1 MGRGILVEFGFC
13 SLYGKDDKGIS
24 NFFKEANNRDV
35 LGLRPMNNRISEI
48 LFPEC
53 TTLMPN
59 LVYIY
64 YLNAIYHVL
73 KEKGSEDDIDYYE
86 RMISHHIV
94 EKHREECKGKGFF
107 DDAKDRAYKKYK
119 NKMKMLHYLDEGY
132 SINNVCL
139 LDILKETDRYRFV
152 KNVIDNVE
160 VGSDVEDLTDYEKG
174 CIYSPGKLD
183 EIEKLDYI
191 RRVLMP
197 DDSRICR
204 YSYTSNIIA
213 SFLVPKSNK
222 REDPVSKIY
231 QKGKDGKFEYKK
243 LEELLEE
250 LKIKQN
256 SKSLYEFEEIDK
268 YDKYEDKYEDKYGE
282 RVVIVGENGFCM
294 YEYLR
299 QSQIYSIIQYIAK
312 LSYKRLLFSRD
323 DDKRKAYEEKIR
335 SKIAAY
341 FEISNKIKKE
351 KIKKERINNYWK
363 KKYENENFKG
373 FISQGENGDLEECW
387 NFINKITIELD
398 KIKKFPNGQKK
409 DKKDINTIYIEG
421 IAKIVKER
429 EKQVQG
435 AASKL
440 GTNLRN
446 IEDTEDYIDTF
457 RWEYRP
463 TESQNRSPGT
473 ITMCVSYYISELFY
487 NYIKWE

>member
-13 SLYGKDDKGIS
+13 SLYGKGDRGIS
-24 NFFKEANNRDV
+24 NFFKEANNKDV

-73 KEKGSEDDIDYYE
+73 KEKGSEDDVDYYE

-119 NKMKMLHYLDEGY
+119 NKMKMLHYLDEKY
-132 SINNVCL
+132 SINGVCL
-139 LDILKETDRYRFV
+139 LDILKETDRYKFV

-160 VGSDVEDLTDYEKG
+160 VGSDVEDLTDYEKDY
-174 CIYSPGKLD
+174 IYSPGKLD

-197 DDSRICR
+197 DDDRICR
-204 YSYTSNIIA
+204 YYTSNIIA
-213 SFLVPKSNK
+213 SFLAPVSNK
-222 REDPVSKIY
+222 KDVLREDSVSKLY
-231 QKGKDGKFEYKK
+231 KEGKEGKFKYEK
-243 LEELLEE
+243 LEDLLEE
-250 LKIKQN
+250 LKIKPK
-256 SKSLYEFEEIDK
+256 SKYLYEFEKIDK
-268 YDKYEDKYEDKYGE
+268 YDKYGE
-282 RVVIVGENGFCM
+282 SIVGKDNGFYM

-312 LSYKRLLFSRD
+312 LSYKWLLFSRD
-323 DDKRKAYEEKIR
+323 DDKRKSYEEKIR
-335 SKIAAY
+335 SEIAVY
-341 FEISNKIKKE
+341 FEISTEIKEE
-351 KIKKERINNYWK
+351 KIENYWK
-363 KKYENENFKG
+363 KKYEDCKS
-373 FISQGENGDLEECW
+373 FISQGEDGDLGECW
-387 NFINKITIELD
+387 DFINKLTIELE
-398 KIKKFPNGQKK
+398 
-409 DKKDINTIYIEG
+409 KDINTSDIEK
-421 IAKIVKER
+421 IASIVEER
-429 EKQVQG
+429 EKHVQG

-463 TESQNRSPGT
+463 TESQNRYPGT

>member
-1 MGRGILVEFGFC
+1 MEFGFC
-13 SLYGKDDKGIS
+13 SLYGKDDRGIS

-132 SINNVCL
+132 SINDVCL
-139 LDILKETDRYRFV
+139 LDILKETDRYKFV

-160 VGSDVEDLTDYEKG
+160 VGSDVEDLTDYEKDY
-174 CIYSPGKLD
+174 IYSPGKLD
-183 EIEKLDYI
+183 EIEKMDYI

-197 DDSRICR
+197 DDDRICR

-213 SFLVPKSNK
+213 SFLAPVSNK
-222 REDPVSKIY
+222 KDVLKEDSVSKIY
-231 QKGKDGKFEYKK
+231 KKGKDGKFKYEK
-243 LEELLEE
+243 LEDLLEE
-250 LKIKQN
+250 LKIKPK
-256 SKSLYEFEEIDK
+256 SKYLYEFEKI
-268 YDKYEDKYEDKYGE
+268 DKYGE
-282 RVVIVGENGFCM
+282 SIEGKFCM

-312 LSYKRLLFSRD
+312 LSYKWLLFSRD

-335 SKIAAY
+335 SEIAAY
-341 FEISNKIKKE
+341 FEISTEIKDDKKE
-351 KIKKERINNYWK
+351 NYWE
-363 KKYENENFKG
+363 KKYKNCKG
-373 FISQGENGDLEECW
+373 FVSQGEDGDLGECW
-387 NFINKITIELD
+387 NFIYKIT
-398 KIKKFPNGQKK
+398 KKLEEV
-409 DKKDINTIYIEG
+409 DIKDINTSDIEK
-421 IAKIVKER
+421 IAKIVEER
-429 EKQVQG
+429 EKHVQG

-463 TESQNRSPGT
+463 TESQNRSPGI

-487 NYIKWE
+487 DYIKWE

>member
-1 MGRGILVEFGFC
+1 MEFGFC
-13 SLYGKDDKGIS
+13 SLYGKDDRGIS

-64 YLNAIYHVL
+64 YLNAIYHLL

-132 SINNVCL
+132 SINDVCL

-160 VGSDVEDLTDYEKG
+160 VGSDVEDLTDYEKDY
-174 CIYSPGKLD
+174 IYSPGKLD

-197 DDSRICR
+197 DDDRICR

-213 SFLVPKSNK
+213 SFLGFKRAPVSNK
-222 REDPVSKIY
+222 KDVLREDSVSKLY
-231 QKGKDGKFEYKK
+231 KEGKAGKFKYEK
-243 LEELLEE
+243 LEDLLEE
-250 LKIKQN
+250 LKIRQN
-256 SKSLYEFEEIDK
+256 GKSLYKFEEIDK
-268 YDKYEDKYEDKYGE
+268 YGE
-282 RVVIVGENGFCM
+282 SIVGKFCM

-335 SKIAAY
+335 SEIAAY
-341 FEISNKIKKE
+341 FEISTEIKDDE
-351 KIKKERINNYWK
+351 IKNYWK
-363 KKYENENFKG
+363 KKYENCKG
-373 FISQGENGDLEECW
+373 FISQGEDGDLEECW
-387 NFINKITIELD
+387 NFINEIT
-398 KIKKFPNGQKK
+398 QKLK
-409 DKKDINTIYIEG
+409 NVDIKDINTSDIDE
-421 IAKIVKER
+421 IASIVKKR
-429 EKQVQG
+429 EKYVQG

-463 TESQNRSPGT
+463 TERQNRSPGT

-487 NYIKWE
+487 N

>member
-13 SLYGKDDKGIS
+13 SLYGKDDRGIS

-132 SINNVCL
+132 SINDVCL

-160 VGSDVEDLTDYEKG
+160 VGSDVEDLTDYEKDY
-174 CIYSPGKLD
+174 IYSPGKLD

-197 DDSRICR
+197 DDDRICR

-213 SFLVPKSNK
+213 SFLGFKRAPVSNK
-222 REDPVSKIY
+222 KDVLREDYVSKLY
-231 QKGKDGKFEYKK
+231 KEGKAGKFKYEK
-243 LEELLEE
+243 LEDLLEE
-250 LKIKQN
+250 LKIRQN
-256 SKSLYEFEEIDK
+256 SKSLYKFEEIDK
-268 YDKYEDKYEDKYGE
+268 YGE
-282 RVVIVGENGFCM
+282 SIVGKFCM

-335 SKIAAY
+335 SEIAAY
-341 FEISNKIKKE
+341 FEISTEIKDDE
-351 KIKKERINNYWK
+351 IKNYWK
-363 KKYENENFKG
+363 KKYENCKG
-373 FISQGENGDLEECW
+373 FISQGEDGDLEECW
-387 NFINKITIELD
+387 NFINEIT
-398 KIKKFPNGQKK
+398 QKLK
-409 DKKDINTIYIEG
+409 NVDIKDINTSDIDE
-421 IAKIVKER
+421 IASIVKKR
-429 EKQVQG
+429 EKYVQG

-463 TESQNRSPGT
+463 TERQNRSPGT

-487 NYIKWE
+487 N

>member
-1 MGRGILVEFGFC
+1 MEFGFC
-13 SLYGKDDKGIS
+13 SLYGKDDRGIS

-132 SINNVCL
+132 SINDVCL

-160 VGSDVEDLTDYEKG
+160 VGSDVEDLTDYEKDY
-174 CIYSPGKLD
+174 IYSPGKLD

-197 DDSRICR
+197 DDDRICR

-213 SFLVPKSNK
+213 SFLGFKRAPVSNK
-222 REDPVSKIY
+222 KDVLREDSVSKLY
-231 QKGKDGKFEYKK
+231 KEGKAGKFKYEK
-243 LEELLEE
+243 LEDLLEE
-250 LKIKQN
+250 LKIRQN
-256 SKSLYEFEEIDK
+256 GKSLYKFEEIDK
-268 YDKYEDKYEDKYGE
+268 YGE
-282 RVVIVGENGFCM
+282 SIVGKFCM

-335 SKIAAY
+335 SEIAAY
-341 FEISNKIKKE
+341 FEISTEIKDDE
-351 KIKKERINNYWK
+351 IKNYWK
-363 KKYENENFKG
+363 KKYENCKG
-373 FISQGENGDLEECW
+373 FISQGEDGDLEECW
-387 NFINKITIELD
+387 NFINEITPKLKNVDI
-398 KIKKFPNGQKK
+398 
-409 DKKDINTIYIEG
+409 KDINTSDIDE
-421 IAKIVKER
+421 IASIVKKR
-429 EKQVQG
+429 EKYVQG

-463 TESQNRSPGT
+463 TERQNRSPGT

-487 NYIKWE
+487 N

>member
-73 KEKGSEDDIDYYE
+73 KEKGSEDDVDYYE

-119 NKMKMLHYLDEGY
+119 NKMKMLHYLDEKY
-132 SINNVCL
+132 SINGVCL
-139 LDILKETDRYRFV
+139 LDILRETDRYRFV
-152 KNVIDNVE
+152 KNVIDNVG
-160 VGSDVEDLTDYEKG
+160 VDSDVEDLTDYEKDY
-174 CIYSPGKLD
+174 IYSPGELD

-213 SFLVPKSNK
+213 SFLGFKKAPVSNEK
-222 REDPVSKIY
+222 DVLKEDSVSKIY
-231 QKGKDGKFEYKK
+231 KKGKEGKFKYEK
-243 LEELLEE
+243 LEDLLEE

-256 SKSLYEFEEIDK
+256 SKSLYEFEEIDN
-268 YDKYEDKYEDKYGE
+268 YGE
-282 RVVIVGENGFCM
+282 SIVGIDNGFRM

-323 DDKRKAYEEKIR
+323 DDKRKSYEEKIR
-335 SKIAAY
+335 SEIAAY
-341 FEISNKIKKE
+341 FEISTEIKDDRKG
-351 KIKKERINNYWK
+351 NYWE
-363 KKYENENFKG
+363 KKYKNCKG

-387 NFINKITIELD
+387 NFINELT
-398 KIKKFPNGQKK
+398 QKLK
-409 DKKDINTIYIEG
+409 EVDIKDINTSDIEN
-421 IAKIVKER
+421 IAESVEER

>member
-13 SLYGKDDKGIS
+13 SLYGKDDRGIS

-107 DDAKDRAYKKYK
+107 DDAKERAYKKYK

-132 SINNVCL
+132 SINDVCL

-160 VGSDVEDLTDYEKG
+160 VGSDVEDLTDYEKDY
-174 CIYSPGKLD
+174 IYSPGKLD

-197 DDSRICR
+197 DDDRICR

-213 SFLVPKSNK
+213 SFLGFKRAPVSNK
-222 REDPVSKIY
+222 KDVLREDSVSKLY
-231 QKGKDGKFEYKK
+231 KEGKAGKFKYEK
-243 LEELLEE
+243 LEDLLEE
-250 LKIKQN
+250 LKIRQN
-256 SKSLYEFEEIDK
+256 GKSLYKFEEIDK
-268 YDKYEDKYEDKYGE
+268 YGE
-282 RVVIVGENGFCM
+282 SIVGKFCM

-335 SKIAAY
+335 SEIAAY
-341 FEISNKIKKE
+341 FEISTEIKDDE
-351 KIKKERINNYWK
+351 IKNYWK
-363 KKYENENFKG
+363 KKYENCKG
-373 FISQGENGDLEECW
+373 FISQGEDGDLEECW
-387 NFINKITIELD
+387 NFINEIT
-398 KIKKFPNGQKK
+398 QKLK
-409 DKKDINTIYIEG
+409 NVDIKDINTSDIDE
-421 IAKIVKER
+421 IASIVKER
-429 EKQVQG
+429 EKYVQG

-463 TESQNRSPGT
+463 TERQNRSPGT

-487 NYIKWE
+487 N

>member
-13 SLYGKDDKGIS
+13 SLYGKDDRGIS

-132 SINNVCL
+132 SINDVCL

-160 VGSDVEDLTDYEKG
+160 VGSDVEDLTDYEKDY
-174 CIYSPGKLD
+174 IYSPGKLD

-197 DDSRICR
+197 DDDRICR

-213 SFLVPKSNK
+213 SFLGFKRAPVSNK
-222 REDPVSKIY
+222 KDVLREDSVSKLY
-231 QKGKDGKFEYKK
+231 KEGKAGKFKYEK
-243 LEELLEE
+243 LEDLLEE
-250 LKIKQN
+250 LKIRQN
-256 SKSLYEFEEIDK
+256 SKSLYKFEEIDK
-268 YDKYEDKYEDKYGE
+268 YGE
-282 RVVIVGENGFCM
+282 SIVGKFCM

-335 SKIAAY
+335 SEIAAY
-341 FEISNKIKKE
+341 FEISTEIKDDE
-351 KIKKERINNYWK
+351 IKDDEIKNYWK
-363 KKYENENFKG
+363 KKYENCKG
-373 FISQGENGDLEECW
+373 FISQGEDGDLEECW
-387 NFINKITIELD
+387 NFINEIT
-398 KIKKFPNGQKK
+398 QKLK
-409 DKKDINTIYIEG
+409 NVDIKDINTSDIDE
-421 IAKIVKER
+421 IASIVKKR
-429 EKQVQG
+429 EKYVQG

-440 GTNLRN
+440 DTNLRN

-463 TESQNRSPGT
+463 TERQNRSPGT

-487 NYIKWE
+487 N

>member
-13 SLYGKDDKGIS
+13 SLYGKDDRVIS

-132 SINNVCL
+132 SINDVCL

-160 VGSDVEDLTDYEKG
+160 VGSDVEDLTDYEKDY
-174 CIYSPGKLD
+174 IYSPGKLD

-197 DDSRICR
+197 DDDRICR

-213 SFLVPKSNK
+213 SFLGFKRAPVSNK
-222 REDPVSKIY
+222 KDVLREDSVSKLY
-231 QKGKDGKFEYKK
+231 KEGKAGKFKYEK
-243 LEELLEE
+243 LEDLLEE
-250 LKIKQN
+250 LKIRQN
-256 SKSLYEFEEIDK
+256 GKSLYKFEEIDK
-268 YDKYEDKYEDKYGE
+268 YGE
-282 RVVIVGENGFCM
+282 SIVGKFCM

-335 SKIAAY
+335 SEIAAY
-341 FEISNKIKKE
+341 FEISTEIKDDE
-351 KIKKERINNYWK
+351 IKNYWK
-363 KKYENENFKG
+363 KKYENCKG
-373 FISQGENGDLEECW
+373 FISQGEDGDLEECW
-387 NFINKITIELD
+387 NFINEIT
-398 KIKKFPNGQKK
+398 QKLK
-409 DKKDINTIYIEG
+409 NVDIKDINTSDIDE
-421 IAKIVKER
+421 IASIVKKR
-429 EKQVQG
+429 EKYVQG

-463 TESQNRSPGT
+463 TERQNRSPGT

-487 NYIKWE
+487 N

>member
-1 MGRGILVEFGFC
+1 MRRGILVEFGFC

-24 NFFKEANNRDV
+24 NFYKEANNRDV

-73 KEKGSEDDIDYYE
+73 KEKGSEDDVDYYE

-119 NKMKMLHYLDEGY
+119 NKMKMLHYLDEKY
-132 SINNVCL
+132 SINGVCL
-139 LDILKETDRYRFV
+139 LDILKETDRYKFV

-160 VGSDVEDLTDYEKG
+160 VGSDVEDLTDYEKDY
-174 CIYSPGKLD
+174 IYSPGKLD

-197 DDSRICR
+197 DDDRICR

-213 SFLVPKSNK
+213 SFLAPVSNK
-222 REDPVSKIY
+222 KDVLREDSVSKLY
-231 QKGKDGKFEYKK
+231 KEGKEGKFKYEK
-243 LEELLEE
+243 LEDLLEE
-250 LKIKQN
+250 LKIKPK
-256 SKSLYEFEEIDK
+256 SKYLYEFEKIDK
-268 YDKYEDKYEDKYGE
+268 YDKYGE
-282 RVVIVGENGFCM
+282 SIVGKDNGFYM

-312 LSYKRLLFSRD
+312 LSYKWLLFSRD
-323 DDKRKAYEEKIR
+323 DDKRKSYEEKIR
-335 SKIAAY
+335 SEIAVY
-341 FEISNKIKKE
+341 FEISTEIKEE
-351 KIKKERINNYWK
+351 KIENYWK
-363 KKYENENFKG
+363 KKYEDCKS
-373 FISQGENGDLEECW
+373 FISQGEDGDLGECW
-387 NFINKITIELD
+387 DFINKLTIELE
-398 KIKKFPNGQKK
+398 
-409 DKKDINTIYIEG
+409 KDINTSDIEK
-421 IAKIVKER
+421 IASIVEER
-429 EKQVQG
+429 EKHVQG

-463 TESQNRSPGT
+463 TESQNRYPGT

>member
-13 SLYGKDDKGIS
+13 SLYGKGDRGIS
-24 NFFKEANNRDV
+24 NFFKEANNKDV

-73 KEKGSEDDIDYYE
+73 KEKGSEDDVDYYE

-119 NKMKMLHYLDEGY
+119 NKMKMLYYLDEKY
-132 SINNVCL
+132 SINGVCL
-139 LDILKETDRYRFV
+139 LDILKETDRYKFV

-160 VGSDVEDLTDYEKG
+160 VGSDVEDLTDYEKDY
-174 CIYSPGKLD
+174 IYSPGKLD

-197 DDSRICR
+197 DDDRICR

-213 SFLVPKSNK
+213 SFLAPVSNK
-222 REDPVSKIY
+222 KDVLRENSVSKLY
-231 QKGKDGKFEYKK
+231 KEGKEGKFKYEK
-243 LEELLEE
+243 LEDLLEE
-250 LKIKQN
+250 LKIKPK
-256 SKSLYEFEEIDK
+256 SKYLYEFEKIDK
-268 YDKYEDKYEDKYGE
+268 YDKYGE
-282 RVVIVGENGFCM
+282 SIVGKDNGFYM

-312 LSYKRLLFSRD
+312 LSYKWLLFSRD
-323 DDKRKAYEEKIR
+323 DDKRKSYEEKIR
-335 SKIAAY
+335 SEIAVY
-341 FEISNKIKKE
+341 FEISTEIKEE
-351 KIKKERINNYWK
+351 KIENYWK
-363 KKYENENFKG
+363 KKYEDCKS
-373 FISQGENGDLEECW
+373 FISQGEDGDLGECW
-387 NFINKITIELD
+387 DFINKLTIELE
-398 KIKKFPNGQKK
+398 
-409 DKKDINTIYIEG
+409 KDINTSDIEK
-421 IAKIVKER
+421 IASIVEER
-429 EKQVQG
+429 EKHVQG

-463 TESQNRSPGT
+463 TESQNRYPGT

>member
-1 MGRGILVEFGFC
+1 MEFGFC
-13 SLYGKDDKGIS
+13 SLYGKGDRGIS
-24 NFFKEANNRDV
+24 NFFKEANNKDV

-73 KEKGSEDDIDYYE
+73 KEKGSEDDVDYYE

-119 NKMKMLHYLDEGY
+119 NKMKMLHYLDEKY
-132 SINNVCL
+132 SINGVCL
-139 LDILKETDRYRFV
+139 LDILKETDRYKFV

-160 VGSDVEDLTDYEKG
+160 VGSDVEDLTDYEKDY
-174 CIYSPGKLD
+174 IYSPGKLD

-197 DDSRICR
+197 DDDRICR

-213 SFLVPKSNK
+213 SFLAPVSNK
-222 REDPVSKIY
+222 KDVLRENSVSKLY
-231 QKGKDGKFEYKK
+231 KEGKEGKFKYEK
-243 LEELLEE
+243 LEDLLEE
-250 LKIKQN
+250 LKIKPK
-256 SKSLYEFEEIDK
+256 SKYLYEFEKIDK
-268 YDKYEDKYEDKYGE
+268 YDKYGE
-282 RVVIVGENGFCM
+282 SIVGKDNGFYM

-312 LSYKRLLFSRD
+312 LSYKWLLFSRD
-323 DDKRKAYEEKIR
+323 DDKRKSYEEKIR
-335 SKIAAY
+335 SEIAVY
-341 FEISNKIKKE
+341 FEISTEIKEE
-351 KIKKERINNYWK
+351 KIENYWK
-363 KKYENENFKG
+363 KKYEDCKS
-373 FISQGENGDLEECW
+373 FISQGEDGDLGECW
-387 NFINKITIELD
+387 DFINKLTIELE
-398 KIKKFPNGQKK
+398 
-409 DKKDINTIYIEG
+409 KDINTSDIEK
-421 IAKIVKER
+421 IASIVEER
-429 EKQVQG
+429 EKHVQG

-463 TESQNRSPGT
+463 TESQNRYPGT

>member
-1 MGRGILVEFGFC
+1 MEFGFC
-13 SLYGKDDKGIS
+13 SLYGKGDRGIS
-24 NFFKEANNRDV
+24 NFFKEANNKDV

-73 KEKGSEDDIDYYE
+73 KEKGSEDDVDYYE

-107 DDAKDRAYKKYK
+107 DEAKDRAYKKYK
-119 NKMKMLHYLDEGY
+119 NKMKMLHYLDEKY
-132 SINNVCL
+132 SINGVCL
-139 LDILKETDRYRFV
+139 LDILKETDRYKFV

-160 VGSDVEDLTDYEKG
+160 VGSDVEDLTDYEKDY
-174 CIYSPGKLD
+174 IYSPGKLD

-197 DDSRICR
+197 DDDRICR

-213 SFLVPKSNK
+213 SFLAPVSNK
-222 REDPVSKIY
+222 KDVLREDSVSKLY
-231 QKGKDGKFEYKK
+231 KEGKEGKFKYEK
-243 LEELLEE
+243 LEDLLEE
-250 LKIKQN
+250 LKIKPK
-256 SKSLYEFEEIDK
+256 SKYLYEFEKIDK
-268 YDKYEDKYEDKYGE
+268 YDKYGE
-282 RVVIVGENGFCM
+282 SIVGKDNGFYM

-312 LSYKRLLFSRD
+312 LSYKWLLFSRD
-323 DDKRKAYEEKIR
+323 DDKRKSYEEKIR
-335 SKIAAY
+335 SEIAVY
-341 FEISNKIKKE
+341 FEISTEIKEE
-351 KIKKERINNYWK
+351 KIENYWK
-363 KKYENENFKG
+363 KKYEDCKS
-373 FISQGENGDLEECW
+373 FISQGEDGDLGECW
-387 NFINKITIELD
+387 DFINKLTIELE
-398 KIKKFPNGQKK
+398 
-409 DKKDINTIYIEG
+409 KDINTSDIEK
-421 IAKIVKER
+421 IASIVEER
-429 EKQVQG
+429 EKHVQG

-463 TESQNRSPGT
+463 TESQNRYPGT

>member
-13 SLYGKDDKGIS
+13 SLYGKDDRGIS

-132 SINNVCL
+132 SINDVCL

-160 VGSDVEDLTDYEKG
+160 VGSDVEDLTDYEKDY
-174 CIYSPGKLD
+174 IYSPGKLD

-197 DDSRICR
+197 DDDRICR

-213 SFLVPKSNK
+213 SFLGFKRAPVSNK
-222 REDPVSKIY
+222 KDVLREDSVSKLY
-231 QKGKDGKFEYKK
+231 KEGKAGKFKYEK
-243 LEELLEE
+243 LEDLLEE
-250 LKIKQN
+250 LKIRQN
-256 SKSLYEFEEIDK
+256 GKSLYKFEEIDK
-268 YDKYEDKYEDKYGE
+268 YGE
-282 RVVIVGENGFCM
+282 SIVGKFCM

-335 SKIAAY
+335 SEIAAY
-341 FEISNKIKKE
+341 FEISTEIKDDE
-351 KIKKERINNYWK
+351 IKDDEIKNYWK
-363 KKYENENFKG
+363 KKYENCKG
-373 FISQGENGDLEECW
+373 FISQGEDGDLEECW
-387 NFINKITIELD
+387 NFINEIT
-398 KIKKFPNGQKK
+398 QKLK
-409 DKKDINTIYIEG
+409 NVDIKDINTSDIDE
-421 IAKIVKER
+421 IASIVKKR
-429 EKQVQG
+429 EKYVQG

-440 GTNLRN
+440 DTNLRN

-463 TESQNRSPGT
+463 TERQNRSPGT

-487 NYIKWE
+487 N

>member
-13 SLYGKDDKGIS
+13 SLYGKDDRGIS

-86 RMISHHIV
+86 RMIGHHIV

-132 SINNVCL
+132 SINDVCL

-160 VGSDVEDLTDYEKG
+160 VGSDVEDLTDYEKDY
-174 CIYSPGKLD
+174 IYSPGKLD

-197 DDSRICR
+197 DDDRICR

-213 SFLVPKSNK
+213 SFLGFKRAPVSNK
-222 REDPVSKIY
+222 KDVLREDSVSKLY
-231 QKGKDGKFEYKK
+231 KEGKAGKFKYEK
-243 LEELLEE
+243 LEDLLEE
-250 LKIKQN
+250 LKIRQN
-256 SKSLYEFEEIDK
+256 GKSLYKFEEIDK
-268 YDKYEDKYEDKYGE
+268 YGE
-282 RVVIVGENGFCM
+282 SIVGKFCM

-335 SKIAAY
+335 SEIAAY
-341 FEISNKIKKE
+341 FEISTEIKDDE
-351 KIKKERINNYWK
+351 IKNYWK
-363 KKYENENFKG
+363 KKYENCKG
-373 FISQGENGDLEECW
+373 FISQGEDGDLEECW
-387 NFINKITIELD
+387 NFINEIT
-398 KIKKFPNGQKK
+398 QKLK
-409 DKKDINTIYIEG
+409 NVDIKDINTSDIDE
-421 IAKIVKER
+421 IASIVKER
-429 EKQVQG
+429 EKYVQG

-463 TESQNRSPGT
+463 TERQNRSPGT

-487 NYIKWE
+487 N

>member
-1 MGRGILVEFGFC
+1 MEFGFC
-13 SLYGKDDKGIS
+13 SLYGKGDRGIS
-24 NFFKEANNRDV
+24 NFFKEANNKDV

-73 KEKGSEDDIDYYE
+73 KEKGSEDDVDYYE

-119 NKMKMLHYLDEGY
+119 NKMKMLHYLDEKY
-132 SINNVCL
+132 SINGVCL
-139 LDILKETDRYRFV
+139 LDILKETDRYKFV

-160 VGSDVEDLTDYEKG
+160 VGSDVEDLTDYEKDY
-174 CIYSPGKLD
+174 IYSPGKLD

-197 DDSRICR
+197 DDDRICR

-213 SFLVPKSNK
+213 SFLAPVSNK
-222 REDPVSKIY
+222 KDVLREDSVSKLY
-231 QKGKDGKFEYKK
+231 KEGKEGKFKYEK
-243 LEELLEE
+243 LEDLLEE
-250 LKIKQN
+250 LKIKPK
-256 SKSLYEFEEIDK
+256 SKYLYEFEKIDK
-268 YDKYEDKYEDKYGE
+268 YDKY
-282 RVVIVGENGFCM
+282 IVGKDNGFYM

-312 LSYKRLLFSRD
+312 LSYKWLLFSRD
-323 DDKRKAYEEKIR
+323 DDKRKSYEEKIR
-335 SKIAAY
+335 SEIAVY
-341 FEISNKIKKE
+341 FEISTEIKEE
-351 KIKKERINNYWK
+351 KIENYWK
-363 KKYENENFKG
+363 KKYEDCKS
-373 FISQGENGDLEECW
+373 FISQGEDGDLGECW
-387 NFINKITIELD
+387 DFINKLTIELE
-398 KIKKFPNGQKK
+398 
-409 DKKDINTIYIEG
+409 KDINTSDIEK
-421 IAKIVKER
+421 IASIVEER
-429 EKQVQG
+429 EKHVQG

-463 TESQNRSPGT
+463 TESQNRYPGT

>member
-13 SLYGKDDKGIS
+13 SLYGKDDRGIS

-132 SINNVCL
+132 SINDVCL
-139 LDILKETDRYRFV
+139 LDILKETDRYKFV

-160 VGSDVEDLTDYEKG
+160 VGSDVEDLTDYEKDY
-174 CIYSPGKLD
+174 IYSPGKLD
-183 EIEKLDYI
+183 EIEKMDYI

-197 DDSRICR
+197 DDDRIYR

-213 SFLVPKSNK
+213 SFLGLKKTPVSNK
-222 REDPVSKIY
+222 KDVLREDSVSKLY
-231 QKGKDGKFEYKK
+231 KEGKAGKFKYEK
-243 LEELLEE
+243 LEDLLEE
-250 LKIKQN
+250 LKIRQN
-256 SKSLYEFEEIDK
+256 GKSLYKFEEIDK
-268 YDKYEDKYEDKYGE
+268 YGE
-282 RVVIVGENGFCM
+282 SIVGKFCM

-335 SKIAAY
+335 SEIAAY
-341 FEISNKIKKE
+341 FEISTEIKDDE
-351 KIKKERINNYWK
+351 IKNYWK
-363 KKYENENFKG
+363 KKYENCKG
-373 FISQGENGDLEECW
+373 FISQGEDGDLEECW
-387 NFINKITIELD
+387 NFINEIT
-398 KIKKFPNGQKK
+398 QKLK
-409 DKKDINTIYIEG
+409 NVDIKDINTSDIDE
-421 IAKIVKER
+421 IASIVKKR
-429 EKQVQG
+429 EKYVQG

-463 TESQNRSPGT
+463 TERQNRSPGT

-487 NYIKWE
+487 N

>member
-13 SLYGKDDKGIS
+13 SLYGKGDRGIS
-24 NFFKEANNRDV
+24 NFFKEANNKDV

-73 KEKGSEDDIDYYE
+73 KEKGSEDDVDYYE

-119 NKMKMLHYLDEGY
+119 NKMKMLHYLDEKY
-132 SINNVCL
+132 SINGVCL
-139 LDILKETDRYRFV
+139 LDILKETDRYKFV

-160 VGSDVEDLTDYEKG
+160 VGSDVEDLTDYEKDY
-174 CIYSPGKLD
+174 IYSPGKLD

-197 DDSRICR
+197 DDDRICR

-213 SFLVPKSNK
+213 SFLAPVSNK
-222 REDPVSKIY
+222 KDVLREDSVSKLY
-231 QKGKDGKFEYKK
+231 KEGKEGKFKYEK
-243 LEELLEE
+243 LEDLLEE
-250 LKIKQN
+250 LKIKPK
-256 SKSLYEFEEIDK
+256 SKYLYEFEKIDK
-268 YDKYEDKYEDKYGE
+268 YDKYGE
-282 RVVIVGENGFCM
+282 SIVGKDNGFYM

-312 LSYKRLLFSRD
+312 LSYKWLLFSRD
-323 DDKRKAYEEKIR
+323 DDKRKSYEEKIR
-335 SKIAAY
+335 SEIAVY
-341 FEISNKIKKE
+341 FEISTEIKEE
-351 KIKKERINNYWK
+351 KIENYWK
-363 KKYENENFKG
+363 KKYEDCKS
-373 FISQGENGDLEECW
+373 FISQGEDGDLGECW
-387 NFINKITIELD
+387 DFINKLTIELE
-398 KIKKFPNGQKK
+398 
-409 DKKDINTIYIEG
+409 KDINTSDIEK
-421 IAKIVKER
+421 IASIVEEG
-429 EKQVQG
+429 EKHVQG

-463 TESQNRSPGT
+463 TESQNRYPGT

>member
-1 MGRGILVEFGFC
+1 MEFGFC

-132 SINNVCL
+132 SINDVCL

-160 VGSDVEDLTDYEKG
+160 VGSDVEDLTDYEKDY
-174 CIYSPGKLD
+174 IYSPGKLD

-197 DDSRICR
+197 DDDRICR

-213 SFLVPKSNK
+213 SFLGFKRAPVSNK
-222 REDPVSKIY
+222 KDVLREDSVSKLY
-231 QKGKDGKFEYKK
+231 KEGKAGKFKYEK
-243 LEELLEE
+243 LEDLLEE
-250 LKIKQN
+250 LKIRQN
-256 SKSLYEFEEIDK
+256 SKSLYKFEEIDK
-268 YDKYEDKYEDKYGE
+268 YGE
-282 RVVIVGENGFCM
+282 SIVGKFCM

-335 SKIAAY
+335 SEIAAY
-341 FEISNKIKKE
+341 FEISTEIKDDE
-351 KIKKERINNYWK
+351 IKNYWK
-363 KKYENENFKG
+363 KKYENCKG
-373 FISQGENGDLEECW
+373 FISQGEDGDLEECW
-387 NFINKITIELD
+387 NFINEITPKLKNVDI
-398 KIKKFPNGQKK
+398 
-409 DKKDINTIYIEG
+409 KDINTSDIDE
-421 IAKIVKER
+421 IASIVKKR
-429 EKQVQG
+429 EKYVQG

-463 TESQNRSPGT
+463 TERQNRSPGT

-487 NYIKWE
+487 N

>member
-1 MGRGILVEFGFC
+1 MRRGILVEFGFC

-73 KEKGSEDDIDYYE
+73 KEKGSEDDVDYYE

-119 NKMKMLHYLDEGY
+119 NKMKMLHYLDEKY
-132 SINNVCL
+132 SINGVCL
-139 LDILKETDRYRFV
+139 LDILRETDRYRFV

-160 VGSDVEDLTDYEKG
+160 VGSDVEDLTDYEKDY
-174 CIYSPGKLD
+174 IYSPGKLD

-197 DDSRICR
+197 DDDRICR

-213 SFLVPKSNK
+213 SFLAPVSNK
-222 REDPVSKIY
+222 KDVLREDSVSKLY
-231 QKGKDGKFEYKK
+231 KEGKEGKFKYEK
-243 LEELLEE
+243 LEDLLEE
-250 LKIKQN
+250 LKIKPK
-256 SKSLYEFEEIDK
+256 SKYLYEFEKIDK
-268 YDKYEDKYEDKYGE
+268 YDKYGE
-282 RVVIVGENGFCM
+282 SIVGKDNGFYM

-312 LSYKRLLFSRD
+312 LSYKWLLFSRD
-323 DDKRKAYEEKIR
+323 DDKRKSYEEKIR
-335 SKIAAY
+335 SEIAVY
-341 FEISNKIKKE
+341 FEISTEIKEE
-351 KIKKERINNYWK
+351 KIENYWK
-363 KKYENENFKG
+363 KKYEDCKS
-373 FISQGENGDLEECW
+373 FISQGEDGDLGECW
-387 NFINKITIELD
+387 DFINKLTIELE
-398 KIKKFPNGQKK
+398 
-409 DKKDINTIYIEG
+409 KDINTSDIEK
-421 IAKIVKER
+421 IASIVEER
-429 EKQVQG
+429 EKHVQG

-463 TESQNRSPGT
+463 TESQNRYPGT

>member
-1 MGRGILVEFGFC
+1 MEFGFC

-132 SINNVCL
+132 SINDVCL

-160 VGSDVEDLTDYEKG
+160 VGSDVEDLTDYEKDY
-174 CIYSPGKLD
+174 IYSPGKLD

-197 DDSRICR
+197 DDDRICR

-213 SFLVPKSNK
+213 SFLGFKRAPVSNK
-222 REDPVSKIY
+222 KDVLREDSVSKLY
-231 QKGKDGKFEYKK
+231 KEGKAGKFKYEK
-243 LEELLEE
+243 LEDLLEE
-250 LKIKQN
+250 LKIRQN
-256 SKSLYEFEEIDK
+256 SKSLYKFEEIDK
-268 YDKYEDKYEDKYGE
+268 YGE
-282 RVVIVGENGFCM
+282 SIVGKFCM

-335 SKIAAY
+335 SEIAAY
-341 FEISNKIKKE
+341 FEISTEIKDDE
-351 KIKKERINNYWK
+351 IKNYWK
-363 KKYENENFKG
+363 KKYENCKG
-373 FISQGENGDLEECW
+373 FISQGEDGDLEECW
-387 NFINKITIELD
+387 NFINEIT
-398 KIKKFPNGQKK
+398 QKLK
-409 DKKDINTIYIEG
+409 NVDIKDINTSDIDE
-421 IAKIVKER
+421 IASIVKKR
-429 EKQVQG
+429 EKYVQG

-463 TESQNRSPGT
+463 TERQNRSPGT

-487 NYIKWE
+487 N

>member
-1 MGRGILVEFGFC
+1 MEFGFC
-13 SLYGKDDKGIS
+13 SLYGKGDRGIS
-24 NFFKEANNRDV
+24 NFFKEANHKAV

-73 KEKGSEDDIDYYE
+73 KEKGSEDDVDYYE

-119 NKMKMLHYLDEGY
+119 NKMKMLHYLDEKY
-132 SINNVCL
+132 SINGVCL
-139 LDILKETDRYRFV
+139 LDILKETDRYKFV

-160 VGSDVEDLTDYEKG
+160 VGSDVEDLTDYEKDY
-174 CIYSPGKLD
+174 IYSPGKLD

-197 DDSRICR
+197 DDDRICR

-213 SFLVPKSNK
+213 SFLAPVSNK
-222 REDPVSKIY
+222 KDVLREDSVSKLY
-231 QKGKDGKFEYKK
+231 KEGKEGKFKYEK
-243 LEELLEE
+243 LEDLLEE
-250 LKIKQN
+250 LKIKPK
-256 SKSLYEFEEIDK
+256 SKYLYEFEKIDK
-268 YDKYEDKYEDKYGE
+268 YDKYGE
-282 RVVIVGENGFCM
+282 SIVGKDNGFYM

-312 LSYKRLLFSRD
+312 LRYKWLLFSRD
-323 DDKRKAYEEKIR
+323 DDKRKSYEEKIR
-335 SKIAAY
+335 SEIAVY
-341 FEISNKIKKE
+341 FEISTEIKEE
-351 KIKKERINNYWK
+351 KIENYWK
-363 KKYENENFKG
+363 KKYEDCKS
-373 FISQGENGDLEECW
+373 FISQGEDGDLGECW
-387 NFINKITIELD
+387 DFINKLTIELE
-398 KIKKFPNGQKK
+398 
-409 DKKDINTIYIEG
+409 KDINTSDIEK
-421 IAKIVKER
+421 IASIVEER
-429 EKQVQG
+429 EKHVQG

-463 TESQNRSPGT
+463 TESQNRYPGT

>member
-13 SLYGKDDKGIS
+13 SLYGKDDRGIS

-132 SINNVCL
+132 SINDVCL

-160 VGSDVEDLTDYEKG
+160 VGSDVEDLTDYEKDY
-174 CIYSPGKLD
+174 IYSPGKQD

-197 DDSRICR
+197 DDDRICR

-213 SFLVPKSNK
+213 SFLGFKRAPVSNK
-222 REDPVSKIY
+222 KDVLREDSVSKLY
-231 QKGKDGKFEYKK
+231 KEGKAGKFKYEK
-243 LEELLEE
+243 LEDLLEE
-250 LKIKQN
+250 LKIRQN
-256 SKSLYEFEEIDK
+256 GKSLYKFEEIDK
-268 YDKYEDKYEDKYGE
+268 YGE
-282 RVVIVGENGFCM
+282 SIVGKFCM

-335 SKIAAY
+335 SEIAAY
-341 FEISNKIKKE
+341 FEISTEIKDDE
-351 KIKKERINNYWK
+351 IKNYWK
-363 KKYENENFKG
+363 KKYENCKG
-373 FISQGENGDLEECW
+373 FISQGEDGDLEECW
-387 NFINKITIELD
+387 NFINEIT
-398 KIKKFPNGQKK
+398 QKLK
-409 DKKDINTIYIEG
+409 NVDIKDINTSDIDE
-421 IAKIVKER
+421 IASIVKER
-429 EKQVQG
+429 EKYVQG

-463 TESQNRSPGT
+463 TERQNRSPGT

-487 NYIKWE
+487 N

>member
-13 SLYGKDDKGIS
+13 SLYGKDDRGIS

-132 SINNVCL
+132 SINDVCL

-152 KNVIDNVE
+152 KNVIDKVE
-160 VGSDVEDLTDYEKG
+160 VGEDLTDYEKDY
-174 CIYSPGKLD
+174 IYSPGKLD

-197 DDSRICR
+197 DDDRICR

-213 SFLVPKSNK
+213 SFLGFKRAPVSNK
-222 REDPVSKIY
+222 KDVLREDSVSKLY
-231 QKGKDGKFEYKK
+231 KEGKAGKFKYEK
-243 LEELLEE
+243 LEDLLEE
-250 LKIKQN
+250 LKIRQN
-256 SKSLYEFEEIDK
+256 SKSLYKFEEIDK
-268 YDKYEDKYEDKYGE
+268 YGE
-282 RVVIVGENGFCM
+282 SIVGKFCM

-335 SKIAAY
+335 SEIAAY
-341 FEISNKIKKE
+341 FEISTEIKEE
-351 KIKKERINNYWK
+351 KIKNYWK
-363 KKYENENFKG
+363 GKYEKCKG
-373 FISQGENGDLEECW
+373 FIGHGENGDLEECW
-387 NFINKITIELD
+387 NFIYKIT
-398 KIKKFPNGQKK
+398 KKLEEV
-409 DKKDINTIYIEG
+409 DIKDINTSDIEK
-421 IAKIVKER
+421 IAKIVEER
-429 EKQVQG
+429 EKHVQG

-463 TESQNRSPGT
+463 TERQNRFPGT

-487 NYIKWE
+487 N

>member
-1 MGRGILVEFGFC
+1 MRRGILVEFGFC

-73 KEKGSEDDIDYYE
+73 KEKGSEDDVDYYE

-119 NKMKMLHYLDEGY
+119 NKMKMLHYLDEKY
-132 SINNVCL
+132 SINGVCL
-139 LDILKETDRYRFV
+139 LDILKETDRYKFV

-160 VGSDVEDLTDYEKG
+160 VGSDVEDLTDYEKDY
-174 CIYSPGKLD
+174 IYSPGKLD

-197 DDSRICR
+197 DDDRICR

-213 SFLVPKSNK
+213 SFLAPVSNK
-222 REDPVSKIY
+222 KDVLREDSVSKLY
-231 QKGKDGKFEYKK
+231 KEGKEGKFKYEK
-243 LEELLEE
+243 LEDLLEE
-250 LKIKQN
+250 LKIKPK
-256 SKSLYEFEEIDK
+256 SKYLYEFEKIDK
-268 YDKYEDKYEDKYGE
+268 YDKYGE
-282 RVVIVGENGFCM
+282 SIVGKDNGFYM

-312 LSYKRLLFSRD
+312 LSYKWLLFSRD
-323 DDKRKAYEEKIR
+323 DDKRKSYEEKIR
-335 SKIAAY
+335 SEIAVY
-341 FEISNKIKKE
+341 FEISTEIKEE
-351 KIKKERINNYWK
+351 KIENYWK
-363 KKYENENFKG
+363 KKYEDCKS
-373 FISQGENGDLEECW
+373 FISQGEDGDLGECW
-387 NFINKITIELD
+387 DFINKLTIELE
-398 KIKKFPNGQKK
+398 
-409 DKKDINTIYIEG
+409 KDINTSDIEK
-421 IAKIVKER
+421 IASIVEER
-429 EKQVQG
+429 EKHVQG

-463 TESQNRSPGT
+463 TESQNRYPGT

>member
-1 MGRGILVEFGFC
+1 MEFGFC
-13 SLYGKDDKGIS
+13 SLYGKDDRGIS

-132 SINNVCL
+132 SINDVCL
-139 LDILKETDRYRFV
+139 LDILKETDRYKFV

-160 VGSDVEDLTDYEKG
+160 VGSDVEDLTDYEKDY
-174 CIYSPGKLD
+174 IYSPGKLD
-183 EIEKLDYI
+183 EIEKMDYI

-197 DDSRICR
+197 DDDRIYR

-213 SFLVPKSNK
+213 SFLGLKKTPVSNK
-222 REDPVSKIY
+222 KDVLREDSVSKLY
-231 QKGKDGKFEYKK
+231 KEGKAGKFKYEK
-243 LEELLEE
+243 LEDLLEE
-250 LKIKQN
+250 LKIRQN
-256 SKSLYEFEEIDK
+256 GKSLYKFEEIDK
-268 YDKYEDKYEDKYGE
+268 YGE
-282 RVVIVGENGFCM
+282 SIVGKFCM

-335 SKIAAY
+335 SEIAAY
-341 FEISNKIKKE
+341 FEISTEIKDDE
-351 KIKKERINNYWK
+351 IKNYWK
-363 KKYENENFKG
+363 KKYENCKG
-373 FISQGENGDLEECW
+373 FISQGEDGDLEECW
-387 NFINKITIELD
+387 NFINEIT
-398 KIKKFPNGQKK
+398 QKLK
-409 DKKDINTIYIEG
+409 NVDIKDINTSDIDE
-421 IAKIVKER
+421 IASIVKKR
-429 EKQVQG
+429 EKYVQG

-463 TESQNRSPGT
+463 TERQNRSPGT

-487 NYIKWE
+487 N

>member
-1 MGRGILVEFGFC
+1 MRRGILVEFGFC

-132 SINNVCL
+132 SINDVCL

-160 VGSDVEDLTDYEKG
+160 VGSDVEDLTDYEKDY
-174 CIYSPGKLD
+174 IYSPGKLD

-197 DDSRICR
+197 DDDRICR

-213 SFLVPKSNK
+213 SFLGFKRAPVSNK
-222 REDPVSKIY
+222 KDVLREDSVSKLY
-231 QKGKDGKFEYKK
+231 KEGKAGKFKYEK
-243 LEELLEE
+243 LEDLLEE
-250 LKIKQN
+250 LKIRQN
-256 SKSLYEFEEIDK
+256 GKSLYKFEEIDK
-268 YDKYEDKYEDKYGE
+268 YGE
-282 RVVIVGENGFCM
+282 SIVGKFCM

-335 SKIAAY
+335 SEIAAY
-341 FEISNKIKKE
+341 FEISTEIKDDE
-351 KIKKERINNYWK
+351 IKNYWK
-363 KKYENENFKG
+363 KKYENCKG
-373 FISQGENGDLEECW
+373 FISQGEDGDLEECW
-387 NFINKITIELD
+387 NFINEIT
-398 KIKKFPNGQKK
+398 QKLK
-409 DKKDINTIYIEG
+409 NVDIKDINTSDIDE
-421 IAKIVKER
+421 IASIVKKR
-429 EKQVQG
+429 EKYVQG

-463 TESQNRSPGT
+463 TERQNRSPGT

-487 NYIKWE
+487 N

>member
-1 MGRGILVEFGFC
+1 M
-13 SLYGKDDKGIS
+13 YGKDDKGIS

-256 SKSLYEFEEIDK
+256 SKSLYEF
-268 YDKYEDKYEDKYGE
+268 
-282 RVVIVGENGFCM
+282 VGG
-294 YEYLR
+294 LVG
-299 QSQIYSIIQYIAK
+299 
-312 LSYKRLLFSRD
+312 D
-323 DDKRKAYEEKIR
+323 DD
-335 SKIAAY
+335 
-341 FEISNKIKKE
+341 
-351 KIKKERINNYWK
+351 
-363 KKYENENFKG
+363 
-373 FISQGENGDLEECW
+373 GD
-387 NFINKITIELD
+387 
-398 KIKKFPNGQKK
+398 
-409 DKKDINTIYIEG
+409 
-421 IAKIVKER
+421 AHAER
-429 EKQVQG
+429 EVVEHADFEVDIEFVDDAFVFEFVEQPHLLCRSLVVL
-435 AASKL
+435 AFELCPLVS
-440 GTNLRN
+440 LR
-446 IEDTEDYIDTF
+446 EF
-457 RWEYRP
+457 W
-463 TESQNRSPGT
+463 SQ
-473 ITMCVSYYISELFY
+473 
-487 NYIKWE
+487 

>member
-1 MGRGILVEFGFC
+1 MRRGILVEFGFC

-73 KEKGSEDDIDYYE
+73 KEKGSEDDVDYYE

-119 NKMKMLHYLDEGY
+119 NKMKMLHYLDEKY
-132 SINNVCL
+132 SINGVCL
-139 LDILKETDRYRFV
+139 LDILRETDRYRFV

-197 DDSRICR
+197 DDDRICR

-213 SFLVPKSNK
+213 SFLAPVSNK
-222 REDPVSKIY
+222 KDVLREDSVSKLY
-231 QKGKDGKFEYKK
+231 KEGKEGKFKYEK
-243 LEELLEE
+243 LEDLLEE
-250 LKIKQN
+250 LKIKPK
-256 SKSLYEFEEIDK
+256 SKYLYEFEKIDK
-268 YDKYEDKYEDKYGE
+268 YDKYGE
-282 RVVIVGENGFCM
+282 SIVGKDNGFYM

-312 LSYKRLLFSRD
+312 LSYKWLLFSRD
-323 DDKRKAYEEKIR
+323 DDKRKSYEEKIR
-335 SKIAAY
+335 SEIAVY
-341 FEISNKIKKE
+341 FEISTEIKEE
-351 KIKKERINNYWK
+351 KIENYWK
-363 KKYENENFKG
+363 KKYEDCKS
-373 FISQGENGDLEECW
+373 FISQGEDGDLGECW
-387 NFINKITIELD
+387 DFINKLTIELE
-398 KIKKFPNGQKK
+398 
-409 DKKDINTIYIEG
+409 KDINTSDIEK
-421 IAKIVKER
+421 IASIVEER
-429 EKQVQG
+429 EKHVQG

-463 TESQNRSPGT
+463 TESQNRYPGT

>member
-13 SLYGKDDKGIS
+13 SLYGKDDRGIS

-132 SINNVCL
+132 SINDVCL

-160 VGSDVEDLTDYEKG
+160 VGSDVEDLTDYENG

-197 DDSRICR
+197 DDDRICR

-213 SFLVPKSNK
+213 SFLGFKRAPVSNK
-222 REDPVSKIY
+222 KDVLREDSVSKLY
-231 QKGKDGKFEYKK
+231 KEGKAGKFKYEK
-243 LEELLEE
+243 LEDLLEE
-250 LKIKQN
+250 LKIRQN
-256 SKSLYEFEEIDK
+256 GKSLYKFEEIDK
-268 YDKYEDKYEDKYGE
+268 YGE
-282 RVVIVGENGFCM
+282 SIVGKFCM

-335 SKIAAY
+335 SEIAAY
-341 FEISNKIKKE
+341 FEISTEIKDDE
-351 KIKKERINNYWK
+351 IKNYWK
-363 KKYENENFKG
+363 KKYENCKG
-373 FISQGENGDLEECW
+373 FISQGEDGDLEECW
-387 NFINKITIELD
+387 NFINEIT
-398 KIKKFPNGQKK
+398 QKLK
-409 DKKDINTIYIEG
+409 NVDIKDINTSDIDE
-421 IAKIVKER
+421 IASIVKKR
-429 EKQVQG
+429 EKYVQG

-463 TESQNRSPGT
+463 TERQNRSPGT

-487 NYIKWE
+487 N

>member
-1 MGRGILVEFGFC
+1 MEFGFC
-13 SLYGKDDKGIS
+13 SLYGKDDRGIS

-132 SINNVCL
+132 SINDVCL

-160 VGSDVEDLTDYEKG
+160 VGSDVEDLTDYEKDY
-174 CIYSPGKLD
+174 IYSPGKLD

-197 DDSRICR
+197 DDDRICR

-213 SFLVPKSNK
+213 SFLGFKRAPVSNK
-222 REDPVSKIY
+222 KDVLREDSVSKLY
-231 QKGKDGKFEYKK
+231 KEGKAGKFKYEK
-243 LEELLEE
+243 LEDLLEE
-250 LKIKQN
+250 LKIRQN
-256 SKSLYEFEEIDK
+256 SKSLYKFEEIDK
-268 YDKYEDKYEDKYGE
+268 YGE
-282 RVVIVGENGFCM
+282 SIVGKFCM

-335 SKIAAY
+335 SEIAAY
-341 FEISNKIKKE
+341 FEISTEIKDDE
-351 KIKKERINNYWK
+351 IKNYWK
-363 KKYENENFKG
+363 KKYENCKG
-373 FISQGENGDLEECW
+373 FISQGEDGDLEECW
-387 NFINKITIELD
+387 NFINEIT
-398 KIKKFPNGQKK
+398 QKLK
-409 DKKDINTIYIEG
+409 NVDIKDINTSDLDE
-421 IAKIVKER
+421 IASIVKKR
-429 EKQVQG
+429 EKYVQG

-463 TESQNRSPGT
+463 TERQNRSPGT

-487 NYIKWE
+487 N

>member
-1 MGRGILVEFGFC
+1 MEFGFC
-13 SLYGKDDKGIS
+13 SLYEKDDRGIS
-24 NFFKEANNRDV
+24 NFFKEANNKDV

-73 KEKGSEDDIDYYE
+73 KEKGSEDDVDYYE

-94 EKHREECKGKGFF
+94 EKYREECKGKGFF

-119 NKMKMLHYLDEGY
+119 NKMKMLHYLDEKY
-132 SINNVCL
+132 SINGVCL
-139 LDILKETDRYRFV
+139 LDILKETDRYKFV

-160 VGSDVEDLTDYEKG
+160 VGSDVEDLTDYEKDY
-174 CIYSPGKLD
+174 IYSPGKLD

-197 DDSRICR
+197 DDDRICR

-213 SFLVPKSNK
+213 SFLAPVSNK
-222 REDPVSKIY
+222 KDALKEDSVSKIY
-231 QKGKDGKFEYKK
+231 KKGKDGKFKYEK
-243 LEELLEE
+243 LEDLLEE
-250 LKIKQN
+250 LKIKPK
-256 SKSLYEFEEIDK
+256 SKYLYEFEKI
-268 YDKYEDKYEDKYGE
+268 DKYGE
-282 RVVIVGENGFCM
+282 SIEGKFCM

-312 LSYKRLLFSRD
+312 LSYKRLLFRRD

-335 SKIAAY
+335 SEIAAY
-341 FEISNKIKKE
+341 FEISTEIKEE
-351 KIKKERINNYWK
+351 KIKNYWK
-363 KKYENENFKG
+363 GKYEKCKG
-373 FISQGENGDLEECW
+373 FIGHGENGDLEECW
-387 NFINKITIELD
+387 NFIYKIT
-398 KIKKFPNGQKK
+398 KKLEEV
-409 DKKDINTIYIEG
+409 DIKDINTSDIEK
-421 IAKIVKER
+421 IAKIVEER
-429 EKQVQG
+429 EKHVQG

-487 NYIKWE
+487 DYIKWE

>member
-1 MGRGILVEFGFC
+1 M
-13 SLYGKDDKGIS
+13 
-24 NFFKEANNRDV
+24 
-35 LGLRPMNNRISEI
+35 
-48 LFPEC
+48 
-53 TTLMPN
+53 
-59 LVYIY
+59 
-64 YLNAIYHVL
+64 
-73 KEKGSEDDIDYYE
+73 
-86 RMISHHIV
+86 
-94 EKHREECKGKGFF
+94 
-107 DDAKDRAYKKYK
+107 
-119 NKMKMLHYLDEGY
+119 
-132 SINNVCL
+132 
-139 LDILKETDRYRFV
+139 
-152 KNVIDNVE
+152 
-160 VGSDVEDLTDYEKG
+160 
-174 CIYSPGKLD
+174 
-183 EIEKLDYI
+183 
-191 RRVLMP
+191 
-197 DDSRICR
+197 
-204 YSYTSNIIA
+204 
-213 SFLVPKSNK
+213 
-222 REDPVSKIY
+222 
-231 QKGKDGKFEYKK
+231 
-243 LEELLEE
+243 
-250 LKIKQN
+250 
-256 SKSLYEFEEIDK
+256 
-268 YDKYEDKYEDKYGE
+268 
-282 RVVIVGENGFCM
+282 
-294 YEYLR
+294 
-299 QSQIYSIIQYIAK
+299 
-312 LSYKRLLFSRD
+312 LFSRD

-487 NYIKWE
+487 NYIKWETSYEKSIID